1 MATKLLLIQD
11 AKHLGRKGDV
21 VSVKAGYARNWLIP
35 TKTAVIA
42 DKKTLKLQ
50 ARLQEERKQKAIA
63 DKAEAEA
70 LSSDISGKIIKTE
83 VKVDHDGHMYG
94 SVSAADIVRLLEEQ
108 HNVQLDKH
116 AVQLKQ
122 AVKSTGTHQITLKLP
137 EGVTAAITL
146 KVIAEGSE
154 EQEEVASTEE

>member
-35 TKTAVIA
+35 TKTAVPA
-42 DKKTLKLQ
+42 DKRTLRMQ
-50 ARLQEERKQKAIA
+50 ARLQEERMQKAIA
-63 DKAEAEA
+63 DKSEAETLA
-70 LSSDISGKIIKTE
+70 AHLEGKIIKTE

-94 SVSAADIVRLLEEQ
+94 SVSAADVVRLLEEQ
-108 HNVQLDKH
+108 HGIQFDKH
-116 AVQLKQ
+116 AVQLKH
-122 AVKSTGTHQITLKLP
+122 AVKTMGVSPITLKLP

-146 KVIAEGSE
+146 KVIAEGAE
-154 EQEEVASTEE
+154 EQEEASTEE